1 MATKKVYDACCR
13 AMKGEQHLA
22 MSSVNGK
29 LHRVVRPPLKELF
42 GRKCLVDELEFMGC
56 SEREKR
62 CHLDEDSILRT
73 IYLKRRI
80 K

>member
-13 AMKGEQHLA
+13 AMKQGRHLA
-22 MSSVNGK
+22 LSSTNGT

-42 GRKCLVDELEFMGC
+42 GHKCLIGELEFMRC

-62 CHLDEDSILRT
+62 RHLNEDSILRVM
-73 IYLKRRI
+73 YLERRI
-80 K
+80 